1 LKKNHH
7 AMTEGK
13 ENYSEQF
20 QQIFENSM
28 IGMSLI
34 DLKGNWKRANRSL
47 CQMLGYEERGIET
60 TERQGH
66 HPP

>member
-7 AMTEGK
+7 AMTEVK

-28 IGMSLI
+28 IGMVLI
-34 DLKGNWKRANRSL
+34 DMKGDWKSAEVIL
-47 CQMLGYEERGIET
+47 FIV
-60 TERQGH
+60 
-66 HPP
+66 